1 MRKPAESSSP
11 LHELI
16 RERWSPRA
24 FADRLIEPEKIQ
36 SLLEAARWAPSSSN
50 GQPWTYLLATKDDS
64 EEFDRL
70 ASCLV
75 DGNGWAKRCA
85 LLILAV
91 AATHFA
97 HNGKPNRHAFHDV
110 GLANENLVLQA
121 GAMGLVVHQMAGF
134 LPDRARELFEIPE
147 GSRAADDD
155 RRRLSGRSRR
165 PARAAPGPRNV
176 PALAKAAVRN
186 GVQRQMGNGFCA
198 RDVEGQ
204 MTKVE

>member
-1 MRKPAESSSP
+1 MRKPADSQSP

-16 RERWSPRA
+16 SERWSPRA
-24 FADRLIEPEKIQ
+24 FAERSIEPDKVR

-50 GQPWTYLLATKDDS
+50 GQPWSYLIASKDQP

-75 DGNGWAKRCA
+75 DGNAWAKRA
-85 LLILAV
+85 PLMLLAV

-121 GAMGLVVHQMAGF
+121 GAMGLVAHQMAGF
-134 LPDRARELFEIPE
+134 LPDRAREIYEIPE
-147 GSRAADDD
+147 AQEPLTMIAVGYPGEVDDLPEPLRARETTPRSRKPLAEMAFSGKWGSR
-155 RRRLSGRSRR
+155 S
-165 PARAAPGPRNV
+165 P
-176 PALAKAAVRN
+176 LAMSQ
-186 GVQRQMGNGFCA
+186 G
-198 RDVEGQ
+198 E
-204 MTKVE
+204 

>member
-1 MRKPAESSSP
+1 MRKPADSQSP

-16 RERWSPRA
+16 SERWSPRA
-24 FADRLIEPEKIQ
+24 FAERSIEPDQ
-36 SLLEAARWAPSSSN
+36 VRSLLEAARWAPSSFN
-50 GQPWTYLLATKDDS
+50 GQPWSYLIALKDQP

-75 DGNGWAKRCA
+75 DGNAWAKRA
-85 LLILAV
+85 PLLLLAV

-134 LPDRARELFEIPE
+134 LPDRARELYEIPE
-147 GSRAADDD
+147 GQEPLTMIAVGYPGEVDDLPEPLRA
-155 RRRLSGRSRR
+155 RETTPRSRK
-165 PARAAPGPRNV
+165 PLAEMAFSGKWGAVSPR
-176 PALAKAAVRN
+176 L
-186 GVQRQMGNGFCA
+186 
-198 RDVEGQ
+198 
-204 MTKVE
+204 